1 MIMKNHQELLIR
13 TPDDFSFSENLE
25 YLSRSADECMFHI
38 KDGRVTRAI
47 EVEGRPV
54 LFGMEQHPDGILI
67 NIDGEV
73 KEAAAGVERFIRDWL
88 DLGRNL
94 VPFYELSERDPLLR
108 DAVHR
113 HQGLRVVGIPDL
125 FETFVWAILGQ
136 QITVSFA
143 YVLKRRFVE
152 TFGQVIEADGVTHYL
167 FPSAETVAGLESEA
181 LRELKITA
189 RKSEYII
196 GVARMIA
203 DGELTK
209 EGLLALGDDRAIEHR
224 LTAIR
229 GIGPWTA
236 NYVLMRCLRS
246 PDAYPAA
253 DVGLHNALKLVAGLD
268 RKPTLPEVETF
279 AEPWKGWRAYATFYL
294 WRYLSS
300 EMEKG

>member
-1 MIMKNHQELLIR
+1 MSNHQELLIR
-13 TPDDFSFSENLE
+13 TPDDFSFPENLE

-38 KDGRVTRAI
+38 QDSRVTRAI
-47 EVEGRPV
+47 EVDGKPV
-54 LFGMEQHPDGILI
+54 LFVMEENPDGILVTLAGEG
-67 NIDGEV
+67 DGV
-73 KEAAAGVERFIRDWL
+73 KAGVERFIRDWL
-88 DLGRNL
+88 DLGREL
-94 VPFYELSERDPLLR
+94 VPFYELGERDPLLR
-108 DAVHR
+108 EAVRRHR
-113 HQGLRVVGIPDL
+113 GLRVVGIPDL

-136 QITVSFA
+136 QITVAFA

-152 TFGQVIEADGVTHYL
+152 TFGQAIEADGVIHYL
-167 FPSAETVAGLESEA
+167 FPSAEKVAGLDPEA
-181 LRELKITA
+181 LRELKITG

-196 GVARMIA
+196 GIARLIA
-203 DGELTK
+203 AGELTK
-209 EGLLALGDDRAIEHR
+209 EGLLALGDDRTVEHR

-268 RKPTLPEVETF
+268 RKPTLPEVEAF

-300 EMEKG
+300 ESEQG

>member
-1 MIMKNHQELLIR
+1 MENGQLIIR
-13 TPDDFSFSENLE
+13 TSNDFSFSENLQ
-25 YLSRSADECMFHI
+25 YLSRSADECMFHLR
-38 KDGRVTRAI
+38 DGRVTRAI
-47 EVEGRPV
+47 DVEGEPV
-54 LFGMEQHPDGILI
+54 LFRMEGHPDGILVTV
-67 NIDGEV
+67 DGEAT
-73 KEAAAGVERFIRDWL
+73 EGATAGVERFVHDWL

-94 VPFYELSERDPLLR
+94 EPFYELGERDPILR
-108 DAVHR
+108 DAVRLH
-113 HQGLRVVGIPDL
+113 HGLRVVGIPDL

-152 TFGQVIEADGVTHYL
+152 TFGRAIEADGVTHYL
-167 FPSAETVAGLESEA
+167 FPSAERVAGLEPEA
-181 LRELKITA
+181 LRGLKIPA

-196 GVARMIA
+196 GIARLIA
-203 DGELTK
+203 DGDLTR
-209 EGLLALGDDRAIEHR
+209 EGLLALGGDRAIEHR

-253 DVGLHNALKLVAGLD
+253 DVGLHNALKLVAGMD
-268 RKPTLPEVETF
+268 RKPTLPEVEAF

-294 WRYLSS
+294 WRYLNS
-300 EMEKG
+300 EAERV

>member
-1 MIMKNHQELLIR
+1 MTNHQELLIR
-13 TPDDFSFSENLE
+13 TQDDFSFSENLE

-47 EVEGRPV
+47 EIGGMPV
-54 LFGMEQHPDGILI
+54 LFGMEQHPDGILV
-67 NIDGEV
+67 NIDGEADG
-73 KEAAAGVERFIRDWL
+73 AAADVERFVHDWL
-88 DLGRNL
+88 DLGRDL
-94 VPFYELSERDPLLR
+94 MPFYELSEKDPLLR
-108 DAVHR
+108 DAVSR
-113 HQGLRVVGIPDL
+113 HCGLRVVGIPDL

-136 QITVSFA
+136 QITVTFA

-152 TFGQVIEADGVTHYL
+152 TFGQSIQAEGVAHYL
-167 FPSAETVAGLESEA
+167 FPSAETVAGLEPDA

-196 GVARMIA
+196 GIARMIA

-253 DVGLHNALKLVAGLD
+253 DVGLHNALKLTAGLD
-268 RKPTLPEVETF
+268 RKPTLPEVEAF

-300 EMEKG
+300 ETQQN

>member
-1 MIMKNHQELLIR
+1 MMNHQELLIR

-38 KDGRVTRAI
+38 QGEKVLRAI
-47 EVEGRPV
+47 AIEGMPV
-54 LFGMEQHPDGILI
+54 LFRMEEHPDGIMVTI
-67 NIDGEV
+67 SGEA
-73 KEAAAGVERFIRDWL
+73 EGAASGVERFVRDWL
-88 DLGRNL
+88 DIGRDL
-94 VPFYELSERDPLLR
+94 LPFYELSEREPLLQE
-108 DAVHR
+108 AVRRHR
-113 HQGLRVVGIPDL
+113 GLRVVGIPDL

-136 QITVSFA
+136 QITVAFA

-152 TFGQVIEADGVTHYL
+152 TFGQAIDADGVTHYL
-167 FPSAETVAGLESEA
+167 FPSAETVAALEPEA

-196 GVARMIA
+196 GVARLIA

-209 EGLLALGDDRAIEHR
+209 EGLLGLGGDRAIEHR

-268 RKPTLPEVETF
+268 RKPTLPEVEAF

-300 EMEKG
+300 EAEQG

>member
-1 MIMKNHQELLIR
+1 MTHQMIIPVPE
-13 TPDDFSFSENLE
+13 DFSFTENLE

-38 KDGRVTRAI
+38 KEGKLSRAI
-47 EVEGRPV
+47 EAGDEPV
-54 LFGMEQHPDGILI
+54 VFEMEDHQDGISVRL
-67 NIDGEV
+67 NMNGKPGAE
-73 KEAAAGVERFIRDWL
+73 EQAAVSGFIRDWL
-88 DLGRNL
+88 DLERDLG
-94 VPFYELSERDPLLR
+94 PFYEMAERAPLLR
-108 DAVHR
+108 DAVSRHR
-113 HQGLRVVGIPDL
+113 GLRVVGIPDL

-136 QITVSFA
+136 QITVAFA

-152 TFGQVIEADGVTHYL
+152 TFGQAIESDGVTHYL
-167 FPSAETVAGLESEA
+167 FPSAEKVAALKPDA

-196 GVARMIA
+196 GVARLIT

-209 EGLLALGDDRAIEHR
+209 DGLLALGDDRLIEHR

-268 RKPTLPEVETF
+268 RKPTLPEVEAF
-279 AEPWKGWRAYATFYL
+279 AEPWQGWRAYATFYL
-294 WRYLSS
+294 WRFLSS
-300 EMEKG
+300 EAEQG

>member
-1 MIMKNHQELLIR
+1 MMNHQELLIR
-13 TPDDFSFSENLE
+13 TPDDFSFTENLE

-38 KDGRVTRAI
+38 QDGRVSRAI
-47 EVEGRPV
+47 DVEGKPV
-54 LFGMEQHPDGILI
+54 LFGMEGHPDGILVTVE
-67 NIDGEV
+67 GEG
-73 KEAAAGVERFIRDWL
+73 KGTASEVERFIRDWL
-88 DLGRNL
+88 DLGRDL
-94 VPFYELSERDPLLR
+94 VPFYELSEREPLLR
-108 DAVHR
+108 DAVRRHR
-113 HQGLRVVGIPDL
+113 GLRVVGIPDL

-136 QITVSFA
+136 QITVAFA

-152 TFGQVIEADGVTHYL
+152 TFGQAIEADGVTHYL
-167 FPSAETVAGLESEA
+167 FPSAEKVAALEPET
-181 LRELKITA
+181 LRGLKITA

-196 GVARMIA
+196 GIARLIA

-268 RKPTLPEVETF
+268 RKPTLPEVEAF

-300 EMEKG
+300 EAERG